1 MVSRDLSLFESDIDL
16 NSLNRMS
23 NAISSR
29 GPDASGIWYDSNQRI
44 AFAHRRL
51 SILDLS
57 SAGSQP
63 MISRDGRY
71 VITYNGE
78 IYNFKELKKL
88 LETDGVNFV
97 SYTDT
102 EVLLELISQRGIDA
116 ALSLVEGMFAFAVWD
131 KQRSQLTLARDKFGQ
146 KPLFF
151 GFHRGHF
158 LFASS

>member
-1 MVSRDLSLFESDIDL
+1 MCGIAGFISFESDIDL

-78 IYNFKELKKL
+78 FIIL
-88 LETDGVNFV
+88 
-97 SYTDT
+97 
-102 EVLLELISQRGIDA
+102 
-116 ALSLVEGMFAFAVWD
+116 
-131 KQRSQLTLARDKFGQ
+131 RS
-146 KPLFF
+146 
-151 GFHRGHF
+151 
-158 LFASS
+158 